1 MCYAGVP
8 ECAIV
13 KLWEI
18 KKMDKIGMDNI
29 VIAVVGTFDTKS
41 EEYQYIIDRITSM
54 HIRVLT
60 VDVSTR
66 DTASLQAD
74 YGIRDIASLADADVN
89 TLTHADRA
97 DAMAI
102 IMKGASRLI
111 LNLFRDKAIH
121 GMISIGGSGGTTIAT
136 HIMRQLPVGFPKVMI
151 TTKACSNNMPDFIGS
166 KDLIVINSIVDVSGT
181 NSIISKVYD
190 EGAGAVVGAAMM
202 YASRMPDTDIY
213 SEPSKPKIAVSM
225 YGITTPCVV
234 HAVKYLEERGYEPI
248 VFHANGAG
256 GKAMKTLIAEGMFE
270 GVLDITTAEVAAEA
284 LGSDTSSAGPDRLD
298 AAVIAGLPQVLS
310 VGGVDVIGIRV
321 EELHTKF
328 NGHEPYCHND
338 KPDMIRTT
346 PADGIRIGEF
356 MCRSL
361 NNSYSPC
368 AVFLPLRSVSS
379 LDEEGGLT
387 HDDEARRL
395 LYETINRCASASVYV
410 QEMDC
415 DINDPAFAE
424 AMAECLIRYM
434 QSGKES

>member
-1 MCYAGVP
+1 MN
-8 ECAIV
+8 
-13 KLWEI
+13 
-18 KKMDKIGMDNI
+18 DI

-41 EEYQYIIDRITSM
+41 EEYQYLIDRLSSIRFSSM
-54 HIRVLT
+54 NVKVLT
-60 VDVSTR
+60 IDVSTR
-66 DTASLQAD
+66 DTALLHAD
-74 YGIRDIASLADADVN
+74 YGIQDICSLADADIE

-97 DAMAI
+97 DAIAV
-102 IMKGASRLI
+102 IMRGASSLI
-111 LNLFRDKAIH
+111 LELFRRGSIH

-151 TTKACSNNMPDFIGS
+151 TTKACSSNMPDFIGS

-190 EGAGAVVGAAMM
+190 EGAGAVAGAAMI
-202 YASRMPDTDIY
+202 YASRKRNADRNET
-213 SEPSKPKIAVSM
+213 PSRPKIAVSM
-225 YGITTPCVV
+225 YGITTPCVT
-234 HAVKYLEERGYEPI
+234 HAVKYLESKGYEPI

-256 GKAMKTLIAEGMFE
+256 GKAMKTLISEGMFA
-270 GVLDITTAEVAAEA
+270 GVLDVTTAEAAAEA
-284 LGSDTSSAGPDRLD
+284 LGSDSASAGPDRLD

-321 EELHTKF
+321 EELDSKFAGHT
-328 NGHEPYCHND
+328 PYCHND

-346 PADGIRIGEF
+346 PRDGIRIGEF
-356 MCRSL
+356 MCKSL
-361 NNSYSPC
+361 NNSYAPC

-395 LYETINRCASASVYV
+395 LYETINRCASSAVHV
-410 QEMDC
+410 KEMDC

-424 AMAECLIRYM
+424 AMAACLVQYL
-434 QSGKES
+434 QSGKEV